1 MLVEGIFD
9 GTAVRP
15 LEPLDLQPNQRV
27 FIEIP
32 KISFSKQKEE
42 EIREKLAALDSIFGM
57 LSPEEEKVY
66 DEALSHRLNFT
77 DEINL

>member
-15 LEPLDLQPNQRV
+15 LEPLELEPNQRV

-32 KISFSKQKEE
+32 KKKFSPTEQQK
-42 EIREKLAALDSIFGM
+42 IDEKIAAIDDIFGM
-57 LSPEEEKVY
+57 LTPEEEKVY
-66 DEALSHRLNFT
+66 DDVVSKRMNFKERVT
-77 DEINL
+77 I